1 MSAQPITPSPSEEG
15 PREFA
20 SFLLEQ
26 AKGHSHAELSE
37 GLHDLVSRVKDTG
50 KKGSLTYSVVVEPVK
65 GTTDQVIVKD
75 VIKMRLP
82 EHDRAASIF
91 FTNRAGNLQRNDPS
105 QPSLFGDLAEVPRN
119 TVVVDLST
127 GEIKE

>member
-1 MSAQPITPSPSEEG
+1 MPRTDPPDE

-26 AKGHSHAELSE
+26 ARGHSHSELSQ
-37 GLHDLVSRVKDTG
+37 GLHDLVARVRDTG
-50 KKGSLTYSVVVEPVK
+50 KKGSITYTVAIEPMK
-65 GTTDQVIVKD
+65 GNSDQLIVKD
-75 VIKMRLP
+75 AIKLKLP

-91 FTNRAGNLQRNDPS
+91 FADRAGNLVRNDPN
-105 QPSLFGDLAEVPRN
+105 QPSLFGEVAEVPRAA
-119 TVVVDLST
+119 VVDLTT